1 MLLINVFWVFDV
13 FYSNIMLEGYSNV
26 FTICL
31 GRKLLDDNTAIKLAM
46 DATEKALGDLEED
59 DQRPK
64 RDTNQ
69 DDDVEARLD
78 VLKQKADRITTMK
91 ENVSKMMSQFKN
103 RLSKVREQITD
114 IKTGIAFEQGSY
126 LELQVPDDIKECA
139 INTNVNVYFNA
150 TRTLGRYL
158 QRSSF
163 NF

>member
-1 MLLINVFWVFDV
+1 M
-13 FYSNIMLEGYSNV
+13 
-26 FTICL
+26 
-31 GRKLLDDNTAIKLAM
+31 LDDNTAIKLAM

-126 LELQVPDDIKECA
+126 LELQVPDDIKESA

-158 QRSSF
+158 K
-163 NF
+163 

>member
-1 MLLINVFWVFDV
+1 
-13 FYSNIMLEGYSNV
+13 MLEGNSNV
-26 FTICL
+26 FIIYL

-126 LELQVPDDIKECA
+126 LELQVPDDIKESA

-158 QRSSF
+158 K
-163 NF
+163 

>member
-1 MLLINVFWVFDV
+1 
-13 FYSNIMLEGYSNV
+13 MLEGNSNV
-26 FTICL
+26 FNICL

-114 IKTGIAFEQGSY
+114 IKTGIAFE
-126 LELQVPDDIKECA
+126 KMK
-139 INTNVNVYFNA
+139 
-150 TRTLGRYL
+150 
-158 QRSSF
+158 
-163 NF
+163 